1 MTFAYVQ
8 TGSMP
13 VRCGAIGDGDC
24 LEDERLTGDAASSP
38 LVVRGGMPDQ
48 FAVGFGA
55 AQSFDIK
62 TPW

>member
-1 MTFAYVQ
+1 MFRRVLCLFADSSA
-8 TGSMP
+8 TH
-13 VRCGAIGDGDC
+13 AF
-24 LEDERLTGDAASSP
+24 LEYERLTGDAASSP

-55 AQSFDIK
+55 THSFDIK